1 MMRPWAERARDAGA
15 REALRRWFERAP
27 GRTVLEAEASEF
39 ERTLTNLFGYHLVQV
54 GQLPGPDP
62 ADHSRILN
70 RALVA
75 LDGDICPAGAP
86 VTRGAA
92 AALPIDSD
100 SVDVV
105 LMRHVLEFEPDPHAA
120 LREALRVL
128 VPEGHLVMSAF
139 NPWSLLGLARTMR
152 RSRREPPWGGQF
164 LAQARLKDWLGV
176 LGFELVRQV
185 PCFFGVPV
193 RNERLARRLASVG
206 MAGARVLPMCAGS
219 YVLVARKRVTA
230 LTPIRPRWRPSR
242 RLMAVGLAGPSAR
255 VSDQTR
261 VTDRE

>member
-1 MMRPWAERARDAGA
+1 MGLKVEDAGRA
-15 REALRRWFERAP
+15 GDRAALRGWFEQAP
-27 GRTVLEAEASEF
+27 GRSVLEAESGEL

-62 ADHSRILN
+62 SDHSRILN

-75 LDGDICPAGAP
+75 LDGDSCPSGAP

-128 VPEGHLVMSAF
+128 VPEGHLVVSAF
-139 NPWSLLGLARTMR
+139 NPWSLLGVSRMLR
-152 RSRREPPWGGQF
+152 RGRHEPPWGGQF

-176 LGFELVRQV
+176 LGFELVRQA

-193 RNERLARRLASVG
+193 RNERLARR
-206 MAGARVLPMCAGS
+206 MAGVGAAAARVLPVCAGS

-261 VTDRE
+261 VSDGE